1 MTDSRAPATRPASA
15 GGRPRTRVPGRPAA
29 GMAPP
34 GVWGR
39 TWYVLSCVVAALV
52 VGASGL
58 SYMVVHDVS
67 SIGGSH
73 AITSGPSTGPQNILL
88 MGLESR
94 RGWNGKNLPPSIPAK
109 LHAGSAPAGANGAGG
124 KATK

>member
-39 TWYVLSCVVAALV
+39 TGYVLSGVVAALV

-73 AITSGPSTGPQNILL
+73 APTRPPPQRPPKNPMMPVGSRTDREGDST
-88 MGLESR
+88 
-94 RGWNGKNLPPSIPAK
+94 PPRPRA
-109 LHAGSAPAGANGAGG
+109 
-124 KATK
+124 